1 MTEIELRA
9 WAIEHIC
16 PDAECAE
23 LLDWVINGP
32 GEVT

>member
-16 PDAECAE
+16 PDAGAE
-23 LLDWVINGP
+23 LLDWLLGA
-32 GEVT
+32 ES